1 MVKGEV
7 KKLKISPLTLDD
19 KFVREGL
26 NAVSTLTNKEPYYLV
41 GGVATQSYIPT
52 TCRRPTSDIDCSIV
66 KPLNYQKFKEIAK
79 PVIEYLKDYG
89 YCVETRQRSRSFN
102 LDVEKKDGKRLLIE
116 FSKRNN
122 QSFEKSKKRLER
134 ELENAKRK
142 IVEKGEG
149 TYVVSAPEDIIVP
162 KLVRSVNS
170 LTRNPQFR
178 NNIPRKT
185 ILSNKDVQNRLEK
198 INNFREY
205 AMMTPTDLEFAE
217 ELRFVSDIYDIEIL
231 SITAGINGE
240 YFKKASKDWYS
251 LNGNTL
257 EKQILFDIIP
267 KINMSH

>member
-1 MVKGEV
+1 
-7 KKLKISPLTLDD
+7 
-19 KFVREGL
+19 
-26 NAVSTLTNKEPYYLV
+26 
-41 GGVATQSYIPT
+41 
-52 TCRRPTSDIDCSIV
+52 
-66 KPLNYQKFKEIAK
+66 
-79 PVIEYLKDYG
+79 
-89 YCVETRQRSRSFN
+89 
-102 LDVEKKDGKRLLIE
+102 LIE

-170 LTRNPQFR
+170 LSRNPQFR

-217 ELRFVSDIYDIEIL
+217 ELRFVSDLYDIEIL
-231 SITAGINGE
+231 SITAGINVE